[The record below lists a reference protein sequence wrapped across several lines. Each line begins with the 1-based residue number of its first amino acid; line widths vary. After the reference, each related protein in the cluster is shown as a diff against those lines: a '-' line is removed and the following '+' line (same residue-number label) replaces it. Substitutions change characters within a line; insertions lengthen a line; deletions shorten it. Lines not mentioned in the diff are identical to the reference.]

1 MKKLA
6 ALFLAALLAALCCGC
21 GTQKGNENAK
31 ASSSAY
37 AVDIAALAAGG
48 KIPEIKFALGANV
61 DELKEK
67 FKDTVEPGAEVD
79 DLTET
84 QGEKTVWLD
93 GGSVLFCYEKAK
105 KENGISLIVAR
116 EYAYNFSMGGVYAQ
130 EDVIAAMG
138 DLKYEKSAATD
149 DDVFFMPTTPAN
161 CEKLSCVTGKNVLN
175 FIFVDGTLSAVVLYN
190 PENWTV

>member
-1 MKKLA
+1 MKKLT

-21 GTQKGNENAK
+21 GTPKGDENAK

-161 CEKLSCVTGKNVLN
+161 CEKLSYVTGKNVLN

>member
-1 MKKLA
+1 MKKIT
-6 ALFLAALLAALCCGC
+6 ALFCTILLAACCCGC
-21 GTQKGNENAK
+21 GTKNQDQQA
-31 ASSSAY
+31 AQSSSAY
-37 AVDIAALAAGG
+37 AVDIAALATGG
-48 KIPEIKFALGANV
+48 KIPEIKFALGTNV

-67 FKDTVEPGAEVD
+67 FKETVEPGAEVD

-105 KENGISLIVAR
+105 KENGISFMVAR
-116 EYAYNFSMGGVYAQ
+116 EYAYNFSMGGIYAQ

-138 DLKYEKSAATD
+138 NLKYEKSAATD
-149 DDVFFMPTTPAN
+149 EDVFFMPTTPAN
-161 CEKLSCVTGKNVLN
+161 CEKLSYVTGRNVLN

-190 PENWTV
+190 PENWTL

>member
-48 KIPEIKFALGANV
+48 KIPEIKFALGTNV

-79 DLTET
+79 DRTET
-84 QGEKTVWLD
+84 QGEKTVW
-93 GGSVLFCYEKAK
+93 
-105 KENGISLIVAR
+105 
-116 EYAYNFSMGGVYAQ
+116 
-130 EDVIAAMG
+130 
-138 DLKYEKSAATD
+138 
-149 DDVFFMPTTPAN
+149 
-161 CEKLSCVTGKNVLN
+161 
-175 FIFVDGTLSAVVLYN
+175 
-190 PENWTV
+190 